1 MDSTNTVASLGEEEI
16 CIGDSNTFS
25 SSVMKNVQ
33 SILSVFSMNPFQ
45 KLLKNTRRGG
55 RRDIMEW
62 NGVEWNVELD
72 KKSLIFII
80 PFHSISFHAFHSIPF
95 YKYKFKFTRLSS
107 FACLTSLSTTSFVTA
122 NGNDTF
128 SDISFSNSGVSGLM
142 RRYKFNL
149 R

>member
-1 MDSTNTVASLGEEEI
+1 MDSTNTVASLGEDEI

-45 KLLKNTRRGG
+45 KLLKNTRRGV

-62 NGVEWNVELD
+62 NGMEWNAIYNELD
-72 KKSLIFII
+72 KKGLYLFRLHTFTH
-80 PFHSISFHAFHSIPF
+80 PFHSI
-95 YKYKFKFTRLSS
+95 YRYKFKFTRLSS
-107 FACLTSLSTTSFVTA
+107 FTCLTSLSTTSFVTA
-122 NGNDTF
+122 NGNETF

-142 RRYKFNL
+142 RRYRFNL